1 MNKILKVEDDMLYSK
16 YKNQLW
22 LNRCSTDIAVIEH
35 SKYIYETTL
44 EEMAAK
50 CSKEFGGSKAIYKK
64 HFDSI
69 CRYAYNIAYR
79 KFDCTLY
86 FYKDTGDFMYQFTE
100 TEEEWNEAVENIENY
115 WYGREL
121 YGNKG

>member
-1 MNKILKVEDDMLYSK
+1 MNRILKVDDDNLYSK

-22 LNRCSTDIAVIEH
+22 LERCSTDLAVIER
-35 SKYIYETTL
+35 SKYIYENAL
-44 EEMAAK
+44 EEMATK
-50 CSKEFGGSKAIYKK
+50 CSKEFGGSKVMYKK

-69 CRYAYNIAYR
+69 CRYAYNIAFR
-79 KFDCTLY
+79 DFDCTLY
-86 FYKDTGDFMYQFTE
+86 FYKDTGDFMYQFNE
-100 TEEEWNEAVENIENY
+100 TKEAWETAVENIKDF